1 VSHRHVTFARTMQ
14 CAIMPYLSRFYSVS
28 HCILE
33 EGLFELYSAHTV
45 KSCTRYLL
53 EGIVCSVISILDISL
68 RSQKEQGSEKWIII
82 DRELL
87 GEILLLHWIL
97 KRHEYVRAEMAWDW
111 GS

>member
-1 VSHRHVTFARTMQ
+1 M
-14 CAIMPYLSRFYSVS
+14 
-28 HCILE
+28 
-33 EGLFELYSAHTV
+33 
-45 KSCTRYLL
+45 
-53 EGIVCSVISILDISL
+53 CSVISILDISL